1 MEATESA
8 RDDKSFLRTEPLGR
22 LMARLAVPTMVAQLI
37 NLLYSIVDRIFI
49 GHIAGVGTD
58 ALTGVGVAFPLIM
71 LVSAFSAFAGAGGAP
86 LASIALGR
94 RDRAHAQRILQNTVA
109 LLLAFAVLLLA
120 VIYPLREPLLLL
132 FGASG
137 ATLPY
142 ASSYLSIYLTGTFF
156 VMAYL
161 GLNPFVLAQGNS
173 NRALAAM
180 ASGALLNIALDP
192 VFIFVL
198 GWGVQGAAAASVVA
212 QGVSA
217 LVTVSYF
224 RSANSALRLT
234 ARLERPSGAI
244 AGKILALGG
253 APFFMQATESLMI
266 IVLNGTLQAYGGDMH
281 VAALTILQS
290 MMQLLFVPAQG
301 LTQGVQP
308 IISYSYG
315 AQLFDRVRSACK
327 RLVGTAFALEGTC
340 ALLVILFPAT
350 VAGAFTND
358 AALVGLVGSVA
369 PVFFAGMTLFGI
381 QVAVQSIFMGL
392 GQSKFA
398 LIVAFTRKLVLL
410 IPLALVLPQFMG
422 AAGVYVAEPVS
433 DVLSVTL
440 CSILLLANFKKL
452 LNAQAMEQV
461 G

>member
-1 MEATESA
+1 MTDSE
-8 RDDKSFLRTEPLGR
+8 RDDKSFLGTEPLGR
-22 LMARLAVPTMVAQLI
+22 LMARLAVPTIAAQVI
-37 NLLYSIVDRIFI
+37 NLLYNIVDRVFI

-94 RDRAHAQRILQNTVA
+94 KDVERAQRILQNTVV
-109 LLLAFAVLLLA
+109 LLAAFAVGLLA
-120 VIYPLREPLLLL
+120 IVYPLRESLLLM
-132 FGASG
+132 FGASET
-137 ATLPY
+137 TLPY
-142 ASSYLSIYLTGTFF
+142 ASSYLGIYLTGTFF

-173 NRALAAM
+173 KRALAAM
-180 ASGALLNIALDP
+180 ASGTVLNILLDP

-198 GWGVQGAAAASVVA
+198 GWDVKGAAAASVIA

-217 LVTVSYF
+217 AVTMAYF
-224 RSANSALRLT
+224 RSAGSALRLS
-234 ARLERPSGAI
+234 ARLVRPSAAI
-244 AGKILALGG
+244 VKKILALGG
-253 APFFMQATESLMI
+253 APFFMQATESLI
-266 IVLNGTLQAYGGDMH
+266 VIVLNSTLQAYGGDMH

-290 MMQLLFVPAQG
+290 MMQLLFVPVQG

-308 IISYSYG
+308 IIGYSYG
-315 AQLFDRVRSACK
+315 AQLFDRVKRACK
-327 RLVGTAFALEGTC
+327 RLIAVSFAFEGAC
-340 ALLVILFPAT
+340 ALFVILFPAQ
-350 VAGAFTND
+350 VAGVFTSD

-392 GQSKFA
+392 GQSA
-398 LIVAFTRKLVLL
+398 LALVVACVRKIVLL
-410 IPLALVLPQFMG
+410 VPLALTLPQFLGTM
-422 AAGVYVAEPVS
+422 GVYLAEPVS

-440 CSILLLANFKKL
+440 CATLLLANFKRL
-452 LNAQAMEQV
+452 LSTEALERV

>member
-1 MEATESA
+1 MEASD
-8 RDDKSFLRTEPLGR
+8 RSDKSFLGTEPLGR
-22 LMARLAVPTMVAQLI
+22 LMVRLAVPTIVAQVI
-37 NLLYSIVDRIFI
+37 NLLYNIVDRVFI

-94 RDRAHAQRILQNTVA
+94 RDVQHAERILQNTVVLLALFAVA
-109 LLLAFAVLLLA
+109 LLV
-120 VIYPLREPLLLL
+120 VIYPLRDPLLLM
-132 FGASG
+132 FGASE

-142 ASSYLSIYLTGTFF
+142 ASSYLGIYLTGTFF

-173 NRALAAM
+173 KRALVAM
-180 ASGALLNIALDP
+180 ASGAVLNIVLDP

-198 GWGVQGAAAASVVA
+198 GWGVQGAAVASVIA

-217 LVTVSYF
+217 VITVAYF
-224 RSANSALRLT
+224 RSAGSALRLS
-234 ARLERPSGAI
+234 ARLARPSAAI
-244 AGKILALGG
+244 VKKILALGG
-253 APFFMQATESLMI
+253 APFFMQATESLII
-266 IVLNGTLQAYGGDMH
+266 IVLNSTLQAYGGDLH

-290 MMQLLFVPAQG
+290 MMQLLFVPVQG

-315 AQLFDRVRSACK
+315 AQLFDRVKRACK
-327 RLVGTAFALEGTC
+327 RLIGASFAFEGTC
-340 ALLVILFPAT
+340 ALLVILFPAA
-350 VAGAFTND
+350 VAGVFTSD
-358 AALVGLVGSVA
+358 ARLVGLVGDVA

-381 QVAVQSIFMGL
+381 QMAVQSIFMGL
-392 GQSKFA
+392 GQSVLA
-398 LIVAFTRKLVLL
+398 LVVACVRKIVLL
-410 IPLALVLPQFMG
+410 VPLALVLPHFLG
-422 AAGVYVAEPVS
+422 AMGVYLAEPVS

-440 CSILLLANFKKL
+440 CATLLLLNFKRL
-452 LNAQAMEQV
+452 LSASALEQV